1 MRPLLIGGFCRS
13 NIVNGVGIRLSVIA
27 LYAAKLFFF
36 YLLKHYLKFVVVDDN
51 NNQRFE
57 KASHFFR
64 ISHNGLFL
72 NGIIYVFL

>member
-1 MRPLLIGGFCRS
+1 MRPPLIGGFCRS
-13 NIVNGVGIRLSVIA
+13 NIVNGVGILLSVIA

-36 YLLKHYLKFVVVDDN
+36 YVLKHHLKFVVVNDNNN

-64 ISHNGLFL
+64 ISHNGLF
-72 NGIIYVFL
+72 F